1 MSKVKDLVE
10 YIVKGLADK
19 PDAVNLS
26 EIEGESSI
34 VLELRVD
41 PEDMGRMI
49 GPRRA
54 DDQRDVFLS
63 ACLGCQDGQEGNPGD
78 RIAMTD
84 TRLGT
89 DRGPV

>member
-34 VLELRVD
+34 MLELRVD
-41 PEDMGRMI
+41 SEDMGRMI
-49 GPRRA
+49 GREGRTINA
-54 DDQRDVFLS
+54 MRSLARV
-63 ACLGCQDGQEGNPGD
+63 LGAKMGKKVTLE
-78 RIAMTD
+78 I
-84 TRLGT
+84 
-89 DRGPV
+89 V